1 MDLGGGGQQNL
12 NLKMSDTEALKC
24 EKCGWQIFQGVSILR
39 RVSPLVSPTSQEA
52 MVPINTYQ
60 CTNCGWVSKKFLPAG
75 LTAEEV
81 NAAESGIDEAVSAE
95 IQMAKANKEKK

>member
-1 MDLGGGGQQNL
+1 MDVGAGQQNL

-24 EKCGWQIFQGVSILR
+24 DKCGCQRFISISLLR

-60 CTNCGWVSKKFLPAG
+60 CSNCGWVNQKFLPQG
-75 LTAEEV
+75 LTDAEV
-81 NAAESGIDEAVSAE
+81 NAIDASIDEAVSAE
-95 IQMAKANKEKK
+95 AQMAKARKGGK